1 LGHSR
6 IGTTERYLHVRPND
20 SSTMYLPE

>member
-20 SSTMYLPE
+20 SSAMYLPE